1 MKKLFLSI
9 LVASTILATSCGKTD
24 TVANGGD
31 SIKKPIKTDTPTKGK
46 LSPEVI
52 KNIIES
58 IPSPAEISFLI
69 KDSGVKYDQS
79 MMNSADNVGNYSTD
93 YKKALNLGIYSTDLG
108 YANIYEQSQDAIT
121 LVTAVRDMAD
131 GLNIVKFFDFE
142 NIRKLAA
149 SGSENLDKLLEETTM
164 NLQKMNDHLQEED
177 RTDMT
182 VLVLT
187 GGWIE
192 SLYLTCK
199 VAKIKTSEE
208 LNSRIAEQ
216 KITLDQIIL
225 LVEHYEASPKMK
237 TLREELVALDKIYA
251 SIEVKTIPGESKKVE
266 KGGTITIEQTGTT
279 EVKMKPGDL
288 DAILAQVTLIRDN
301 ITKK

>member
-9 LVASTILATSCGKTD
+9 LATSTILVTSCDPKPSDTTGKD
-24 TVANGGD
+24 TT
-31 SIKKPIKTDTPTKGK
+31 KKEAKSETTTKGK

-79 MMNSADNVGNYSTD
+79 MLNSADNVGNYSTD

-149 SGSENLDKLLEETTM
+149 SGSENLDKLLEETTV

-199 VAKIKTSEE
+199 VAKVKTSEE

-251 SIEVKTIPGESKKVE
+251 GIEVKTVAGESKTVVKD
-266 KGGTITIEQTGTT
+266 GTVSIEQTGKT
-279 EVKMKPGDL
+279 EVKMKPSDL
-288 DAILAQVTLIRDN
+288 EAILAQVTLIRDN

>member
-1 MKKLFLSI
+1 MAVSCNKTTETTKVTTDSTKKEVKSE
-9 LVASTILATSCGKTD
+9 TT
-24 TVANGGD
+24 
-31 SIKKPIKTDTPTKGK
+31 TKGK

-251 SIEVKTIPGESKKVE
+251 GIEVKTVPGESKKVE

>member
-1 MKKLFLSI
+1 MKKIGYAFAMVVVLFTVTSNV
-9 LVASTILATSCGKTD
+9 VAQSNA
-24 TVANGGD
+24 
-31 SIKKPIKTDTPTKGK
+31 IKKEKEVKSETITKRV

-52 KNIIES
+52 KDIIES
-58 IPSPAEISFLI
+58 IPSPAAISFLI
-69 KDSGVKYDQS
+69 KDTGVKYNYY
-79 MMNSADNVGNYSTD
+79 MMNSADNAGNYNTD

-108 YANIYEQSQDAIT
+108 YANIYEQSQDAVT

-131 GLNIVKFFDFE
+131 GLDIGRFFDFE
-142 NIRKLAA
+142 NLRKLVR
-149 SGSENLDKLLEETTM
+149 SNSKNLDKLREETAI
-164 NLQKMNDHLQEED
+164 NLQRMTEHLQEND

-182 VLVLT
+182 VLILT

-199 VAKIKTSEE
+199 VAKIKTNEE
-208 LNSRIAEQ
+208 LTSLIAEQ

-225 LVEHYEASPKMK
+225 LIEHYEASPKMK

-251 SIEVKTIPGESKKVE
+251 GIEVKIIASKSRKVE
-266 KGGTITIEQTGTT
+266 KNGVISVEQTSKT

-301 ITKK
+301 IIKK

>member
-9 LVASTILATSCGKTD
+9 LVSSTIFATSCPNKVEDKGVKD
-24 TVANGGD
+24 TV
-31 SIKKPIKTDTPTKGK
+31 KVVKPETTTKGK

-149 SGSENLDKLLEETTM
+149 SGSENLDKLLEETTI

-199 VAKIKTSEE
+199 VAKVKTSEE

-251 SIEVKTIPGESKKVE
+251 GIEVKTVAGESKKVE
-266 KGGTITIEQTGTT
+266 KNGVISVEQTGTT
-279 EVKMKPGDL
+279 EVKMKPTDL
-288 DAILAQVTLIRDN
+288 DAILTQVTLIRDN

>member
-9 LVASTILATSCGKTD
+9 LVASSCVVTSCDKT
-24 TVANGGD
+24 
-31 SIKKPIKTDTPTKGK
+31 KEPTKNPVDTTKVKPETTNKDK

-79 MMNSADNVGNYSTD
+79 LMNSADNVGNYSID
-93 YKKALNLGIYSTDLG
+93 YKKALNLGVYSTDLG

-164 NLQKMNDHLQEED
+164 NLQKMNDHLQEEN

-182 VLVLT
+182 VLILT
-187 GGWIE
+187 GGWVE

-199 VAKIKTSEE
+199 VAKVKTSEE

-251 SIEVKTIPGESKKVE
+251 GIEVKTIPGESKKVE
-266 KGGTITIEQTGTT
+266 KEGTITIEQTDKT

-301 ITKK
+301 IIKK

>member
-9 LVASTILATSCGKTD
+9 IVASTCMATSCDKPVESGVVKTD
-24 TVANGGD
+24 TTKVK
-31 SIKKPIKTDTPTKGK
+31 SETTTKGK

-79 MMNSADNVGNYSTD
+79 MLNSADNVGNYSTD

-199 VAKIKTSEE
+199 VAKVKTSEE

-251 SIEVKTIPGESKKVE
+251 SIEVKTIPGGAKKIE
-266 KGGTITIEQTGTT
+266 KEGTVSFEQTGKT
-279 EVKMKPGDL
+279 EVKMKPSDL
-288 DAILAQVTLIRDN
+288 DAILAQVSLIRDN
-301 ITKK
+301 IIKK